1 MSNTDSTTKG
11 VNQGA
16 REGWAVH
23 VSYKTPAVLLIVK
36 SSKRLVGDIKKK
48 TFTLEGKDPLP
59 TENWIFRNSQP
70 VRL

>member
-1 MSNTDSTTKG
+1 MMSNTDSTTKG

-16 REGWAVH
+16 RGVNEGAREVNQGEGWTVH

-48 TFTLEGKDPLP
+48 TST
-59 TENWIFRNSQP
+59 
-70 VRL
+70 